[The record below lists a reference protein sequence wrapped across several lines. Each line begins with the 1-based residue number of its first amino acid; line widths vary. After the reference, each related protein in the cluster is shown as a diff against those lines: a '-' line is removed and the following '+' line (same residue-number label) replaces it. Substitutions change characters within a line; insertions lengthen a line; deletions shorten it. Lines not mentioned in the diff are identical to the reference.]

1 MDWEVIIMILKSLAL
16 KNFRIYKGSGE
27 DGYERINFSSDK
39 GNITI
44 IQGNNEVGKT
54 TIMNALTWCLYNKEF
69 YKKEGKKPRWN
80 SFAADQLENGEED
93 FVEVTIEM
101 EDESNN
107 IVTFRRVLNFYKN
120 DFGKVIGGKSTFEI
134 SEDDGINTKQY
145 LGTETYL
152 NKHLPLKLRK
162 YFLFN
167 GEQLGN
173 FFNLSTSG
181 NIKDSVDQ
189 LSQLNLLNRL
199 VNHLDSIESTHINR
213 GKNLS
218 PNLTKIRN
226 DIKKEESICENNKK
240 ILNEATKTK
249 EKLELNI
256 KDLEDQISSIKGDP
270 QELMDERKEKEGELD
285 KTLKSIK
292 DNSKSYKKYLLD
304 KFFYIMGY
312 ESLNEL
318 QTIGE
323 GLAIQNFIPA
333 DVKKSFLKQL
343 LDNKICICGEP
354 LEEGNEHYQ
363 HVLNLFNDT
372 NPITDIEEEVN
383 TLLGSTR
390 VLISDYPTNFK
401 KKLASI
407 KKDGKDLLDTKNKL
421 NNRII
426 EIDNILDN
434 MDAENIISIQNK
446 LKSYRNSKETA
457 IKEITSSELAIES
470 SKRKLK
476 KLYKEEEEELKKV
489 DAFNENELRL
499 NFIKHIKKIS
509 NGLRDE
515 ISEEMHMKLEKVTT
529 DIFTKMHWKTIY
541 DRVEIDEN
549 YLVTVYQKDGDI
561 NTANDLSDG
570 GSLTLALAFT
580 LALNSLSGFEL
591 PIVIDTPMGDLDE
604 DIQMNIAGF
613 LPSYSKEKQV
623 VLLVKSKEYTK
634 EFRESVI
641 DYVGNEYKLE
651 FDGNQKGISRV
662 RPWS

>member
-1 MDWEVIIMILKSLAL
+1 MDWGVIIMILKSLKL
-16 KNFRIYKGSGE
+16 KNFRIYKGSDD
-27 DGYERINFSSDK
+27 DGYERINFASGDK
-39 GNITI
+39 NITI

-69 YKKEGKKPRWN
+69 YKKEGKKPLWN
-80 SFAADQLENGEED
+80 SFAADQLENGQED
-93 FVEVTIEM
+93 FVEVSIEM
-101 EDESNN
+101 EDESNHL
-107 IVTFRRVLNFYKN
+107 VTFKRVLKFYKN
-120 DFGKVIGGKSTFEI
+120 DLGKVIRGNSTFEI
-134 SEDDGINTKQY
+134 TEDDGINTREY
-145 LGTETYL
+145 LSTETYL

-167 GEQLGN
+167 GEQLGK
-173 FFNLSTSG
+173 FFDLSTSG

-199 VNHLDSIESTHINR
+199 VSHLDSIETTHIN
-213 GKNLS
+213 KSKDLS
-218 PNLTKIRN
+218 PNLANIRN
-226 DIKKEESICENNKK
+226 KIKTEENKCKNNQKNRDNA
-240 ILNEATKTK
+240 IKTK
-249 EKLELNI
+249 EELESKI

-270 QELMDERKEKEGELD
+270 QELMNERKDKEDKLD
-285 KTLKSIK
+285 KKIKKIK
-292 DNSKSYKKYLLD
+292 DNDKKYKKFLLD
-304 KFFYIMGY
+304 KFFYILGY

-333 DVKKSFLKQL
+333 DIKKSFLKQL

-354 LEEGNEHYQ
+354 LEDGSDHYQ

-372 NPITDIEEEVN
+372 NPVTDIEEEVN
-383 TLLGSTR
+383 TLLGSTK
-390 VLISDYPTNFK
+390 VHISDYPKNFK
-401 KKLASI
+401 SDLANI
-407 KKDGKDLLDTKNKL
+407 KKDGKNLEKERKAL
-421 NNRII
+421 NDRIV

-434 MDAENIISIQNK
+434 MDAQNIIAIQNK
-446 LKSYRNSKETA
+446 LKSYRTSKETA
-457 IKEITSSELAIES
+457 IKESVSAELAINA
-470 SKRKLK
+470 SKAELK
-476 KLYKEEEEELKKV
+476 KLYKDEKEELKKAGQY
-489 DAFNENELRL
+489 DENERRL
-499 NFIKHIKKIS
+499 KFIKNIKKIS
-509 NGLRDE
+509 NSLRDE
-515 ISEEMHMKLEKVTT
+515 ISEDMHNKLENATT
-529 DIFTKMHWKTIY
+529 DIFTEMHWKTIY

-549 YLVTVYQKDGDI
+549 YLVTVFQKDGDI

-613 LPSYSKEKQV
+613 LPSYSKEKQIA
-623 VLLVKSKEYTK
+623 LLVKSKEYTK

-641 DYVGNEYKLE
+641 DYVGNEYKLQ
-651 FDGNQKGISRV
+651 FDGNNKGISRV